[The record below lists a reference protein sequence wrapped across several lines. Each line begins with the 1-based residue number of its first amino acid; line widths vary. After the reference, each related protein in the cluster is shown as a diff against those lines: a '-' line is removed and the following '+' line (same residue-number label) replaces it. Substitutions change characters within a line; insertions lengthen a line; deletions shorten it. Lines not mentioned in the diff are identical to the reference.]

1 MICDKWC
8 EYSEEVKKE
17 IDVYIHT
24 NAPKPKDAEEI
35 ISSNF
40 PCE

>member
-1 MICDKWC
+1 MICDRRCDYLK
-8 EYSEEVKKE
+8 EVKKE

-24 NAPKPKDAEEI
+24 NVPKPKGAEEI
-35 ISSNF
+35 PSSNF